1 MNRALL
7 CLSLLA
13 ILMQPTLCLYNCS
26 SEYERSPDSSDLTVD
41 CGTTLITLEVNLCT
55 AQWAGFNSSTMAL
68 NGKHNITACQGSIDS
83 TTDPPIIRYQF
94 PVNGSD
100 QNPCR
105 QSLQI
110 VDEAP
115 DPTGPFGD
123 FLSIQSVIIT
133 GFIDTHTSNQDAAV
147 ISYSTDLYYH
157 FSCRYPLEYLLN
169 NTEIM
174 ASSVSVANKDN
185 NGSFVDMLV
194 MKVFNDSDF
203 GYPLVVPPTGMQLRQ
218 RVYVEVKAV
227 NLTGNFHV
235 LLDQCFG
242 TPNAYNVSQTEQHNF
257 FTGCSVDSR
266 ATVDT
271 NGNDKFARFDFE
283 AFRFV
288 RHRDQAKSSIYLHCI
303 LRLCEP
309 SKCQDLLNACDKRK
323 KRSVT
328 PFGEESSNSATLSI
342 GPLYTSREGFYCKQ
356 DSESPIPCPRG
367 TYGPSADGLS
377 MESCLKCPPNHYCP
391 RPGLTAA
398 LQCGPVA
405 QQPQSGQET
414 CVCPAEGQNFQRSDG
429 QCQCTLD
436 YQPASSEDVCVHK
449 VYSICRNGKT
459 RTQHGDC
466 LDRHEWTLHCRTQVC
481 PSTEENKGY
490 DGELG
495 LCVCTEPPGRAACG
509 GLCRKKPATE
519 LRLGCE
525 SGGELEMT
533 LTSENQVSV
542 LSGAVLEM
550 LFKEWD
556 FHGNLHC
563 GNHLSLSRPVYIIQS
578 IEAGFLGL
586 LGGAI
591 PTELQALTALAQ
603 LRDAPGSHDA
613 SFLHWD
619 TQTMEN
625 ISSGGSR
632 IPESKTDES
641 SESLGGIL
649 NPTTCLQLGDVLLFT
664 VTTRHYP
671 QYDTD
676 NLYNTN
682 RDFDW
687 GALRK
692 LKEEMTLS
700 WTPPSIFSIV
710 FDEPGVYVFK
720 LSSHH
725 HKCIYLRV
733 MPTGGR
739 CYEPG
744 PFFSTIPRHVTRV
757 GIRMRRNL
765 LLRPDWLVTGGLLFG
780 AVLILCL
787 CVTLLILFHEYG
799 WPEKKPI
806 RAKYHLRQMAYHME
820 DYASKGSKVI
830 TQMKTHRKQQA
841 TITPSSVQPESL
853 EEFWDYEKQVD
864 LEAFSSNTF
873 YNLLLKHSVS
883 VTARLGMLS
892 GEVKELYRGLCE
904 KLRLLQPFLLDE
916 ESTGNDHDK
925 LRREVE
931 KEVVRRSS
939 LAANIRTLL
948 HTQLQV
954 LEREQQAQ
962 QKVHSMF
969 TAHVRECIR
978 ILSKVHQTA
987 YGGPHHQN
995 LTQRLSFLVGEMGGL
1010 VSAEC
1015 QRQGAWGLL
1024 GEGIGAQLLCP
1035 GSNSVLSKDSIFG
1048 SNGSLQDC
1056 CPAHYDAVTGLIR
1069 PNVDSHMLLGSG
1081 QTMAV
1086 PSDFFLNPQTARV
1099 LPIAGNVAYDPE
1111 SSTLVSTTDSCPG
1124 DNRKWESP
1132 LIPFIPYPNSSHSN
1146 QPLRGLR
1153 PGQKLQLGAPMSDLD
1168 TGVPVPILAVTIH
1181 PQTGLVYPLG
1191 KTHKCPMTGLQ
1202 QPVQIG
1208 YPMLDSRTGKVVL
1221 TVGIG
1226 LDTLT
1231 GVVLPVGGVLL
1242 GEPFMEPLSG
1252 HMARVGSVS
1261 VRAGQLVPHAG
1272 GYQTLLEAKV
1282 LMVMLKIVEILKSLC
1297 EELEQ
1302 GSTCGASDRGR
1313 PWRDDIGEAVE
1324 ELHRHWRRSWN
1335 CQLQLQSR
1343 LEVLM
1348 DTMVALHQDG
1358 GSMGEMALSGSDA
1371 TLPALLGMDF
1381 PDPMGSGLSVPVLGW
1396 RADPFSGRRVGLAG
1410 TMEDPDGNG
1419 LVAIRYGVLAVDP
1432 VTATL
1437 SPVVGVRMD
1446 AITDTVVPITAA
1458 YWLAVMD
1465 RTDGT
1470 QVEALEREVCARNVF
1485 WQLQRRREED
1495 IFSDMD
1501 ANVFRCFLS
1510 GMEDDCYQEVQ
1521 WTSRPLREAAAEMHD
1536 LAQAEAQRRVAQH
1549 AFLAESLPSHLLN
1562 ILSLVDQEEWNQH
1575 RIWHTDLV
1583 SSLDMMDVSVDQ
1595 LRQSQDK
1602 WSTQKED
1609 DWTASVHVTVAALIG
1624 NTRFSTETLL
1634 CQKKPSPCPVQFVSA
1649 GPRGQTGRNVGG
1661 MFFQNLHFG
1670 SGAAV
1675 LKGKLWYEE
1684 YGLIRLCQQPKAT
1697 GNVVSLLRRKI
1708 LPQLEKINQ
1717 KFEGQ
1722 EQRITLL
1729 SSNTSRQ
1736 QNFGMDA
1743 QTPKVLEDSHP
1754 RFCSAVKSAMVFML
1768 RLVALGLLV
1777 PCDWLAT
1784 DSRCMRATGIGSSTP
1799 RDPCEV
1805 KQYPKTNEYF
1815 LTVCCP
1821 SSHIAVPTIPEEEW
1835 TKLLEVSPLFQILK
1849 GVEVKLKDKNSVKF
1863 VDVLECQW
1871 ECEGELIPTKVSGLS
1886 HREFLV
1892 YQHGLFLLHTLHAL
1906 QLTPAVS
1913 LQIAESLPLN
1923 NYRNNAF
1930 RNSFFYQEADETLFV
1945 RRQRL
1950 GSVGGFSFLLL
1961 HCLAHV
1967 ATDDMSDDSSSA
1979 FGKLFCKVM
1988 QASLGE
1994 LFQAKLGIVSSE
2006 QEAHWL
2012 FGDHAPPR
2020 GEPTSHLPEP
2030 NVAQHDG
2037 DDDWGERGESSPDD
2051 RLEGV
2056 LRKRTLEGQR
2066 PFL

>member
-1 MNRALL
+1 MSTRNRPNLFSH
-7 CLSLLA
+7 LSWLFV
-13 ILMQPTLCLYNCS
+13 P
-26 SEYERSPDSSDLTVD
+26 
-41 CGTTLITLEVNLCT
+41 
-55 AQWAGFNSSTMAL
+55 FAL
-68 NGKHNITACQGSIDS
+68 NSLHGKNIS
-83 TTDPPIIRYQF
+83 QF
-94 PVNGSD
+94 V
-100 QNPCR
+100 R
-105 QSLQI
+105 
-110 VDEAP
+110 E
-115 DPTGPFGD
+115 
-123 FLSIQSVIIT
+123 
-133 GFIDTHTSNQDAAV
+133 
-147 ISYSTDLYYH
+147 
-157 FSCRYPLEYLLN
+157 R
-169 NTEIM
+169 
-174 ASSVSVANKDN
+174 
-185 NGSFVDMLV
+185 
-194 MKVFNDSDF
+194 
-203 GYPLVVPPTGMQLRQ
+203 PPT
-218 RVYVEVKAV
+218 
-227 NLTGNFHV
+227 
-235 LLDQCFG
+235 C
-242 TPNAYNVSQTEQHNF
+242 P
-257 FTGCSVDSR
+257 
-266 ATVDT
+266 
-271 NGNDKFARFDFE
+271 
-283 AFRFV
+283 
-288 RHRDQAKSSIYLHCI
+288 
-303 LRLCEP
+303 P
-309 SKCQDLLNACDKRK
+309 
-323 KRSVT
+323 
-328 PFGEESSNSATLSI
+328 
-342 GPLYTSREGFYCKQ
+342 GFYCMQ
-356 DSESPIPCPRG
+356 DNGSPIPCPRG
-367 TYGPSADGLS
+367 TYGPSADGMS
-377 MESCLKCPPNHYCP
+377 IESCLKCPLNHYCP
-391 RPGLTAA
+391 RPGLTSA
-398 LQCGPVA
+398 LQCGLVA

-414 CVCPAEGQNFQRSDG
+414 CVCPAEGQNFQKSDG

-436 YQPASSEDVCVHK
+436 YHPASSEDVCIHK
-449 VYSICRNGKT
+449 VYGICRNGKT

-481 PSTEENKGY
+481 PSAEENKGY

-495 LCVCTEPPGRAACG
+495 LCVCEEPPGRAACG

-525 SGGELEMT
+525 SGGKLEMT
-533 LTSENQVSV
+533 LSSENQVSV
-542 LSGAVLEM
+542 ISGAVLEM

-556 FHGNLHC
+556 SHGNLNC
-563 GNHLSLSRPVYIIQS
+563 GNHLSLSRPVYIVQTS
-578 IEAGFLGL
+578 EAGFLGL

-591 PTELQALTALAQ
+591 LTELQALTALAQ
-603 LRDAPGSHDA
+603 LRDATRNHDA
-613 SFLHWD
+613 SFIHWD
-619 TQTMEN
+619 MKILQN
-625 ISSGGSR
+625 ISSSGSK

-641 SESLGGIL
+641 SKNLAGIL
-649 NPTTCLQLGDVLLFT
+649 NPTTCLQLGDILLFT

-692 LKEEMTLS
+692 LNEEMTLS
-700 WTPPSIFSIV
+700 WTPPSVFSIV

-733 MPTGGR
+733 MPMGGR

-744 PFFSTIPRHVTRV
+744 PFFSTIPRHMTRL
-757 GIRMRRNL
+757 GIRIRRNL

-780 AVLILCL
+780 AVVILCL

-806 RAKYHLRQMAYHME
+806 RAKYQLRQMAYHME

-841 TITPSSVQPESL
+841 TIRPSSVQLESL

-883 VTARLGMLS
+883 VTARLGQLS
-892 GEVKELYRGLCE
+892 GEVKELYRGLGE
-904 KLRLLQPFLLDE
+904 KLQLLQPFLLDE
-916 ESTGNDHDK
+916 ERVGNALDK

-931 KEVVRRSS
+931 KEMVRRSN
-939 LAANIRTLL
+939 LAGNIRTLL

-962 QKVHSMF
+962 QKVQIMF

-987 YGGPHHQN
+987 YGGQHHQN
-995 LTQRLSFLVGEMGGL
+995 LTQRLSVLVGEMGGL

-1035 GSNSVLSKDSIFG
+1035 GSDSVLSKDSIFG
-1048 SNGSLQDC
+1048 SDESLQDC
-1056 CPAHYDAVTGLIR
+1056 CPAHYDTVLGLIR
-1069 PNVDSHMLLGSG
+1069 PNDDSHMLLGSG
-1081 QTMAV
+1081 QTMPV
-1086 PSDFFLNPQTARV
+1086 PSDFFLNPQTGRV

-1111 SSTLVSTTDSCPG
+1111 SSTLVSTIDSCPG
-1124 DNRKWESP
+1124 DNRKWENP
-1132 LIPFIPYPNSSHSN
+1132 LIPFIPYPNSCHSN
-1146 QPLRGLR
+1146 PSLAGTRLRGLR
-1153 PGQKLQLGAPMSDLD
+1153 PGQKLLLGAPMSDLD

-1191 KTHKCPMTGLQ
+1191 KTHKCPITGLQ

-1208 YPMLDSRTGKVVL
+1208 YPMVDSRTGKVVM
-1221 TVGIG
+1221 TVGIA
-1226 LDTLT
+1226 LDSLT
-1231 GVVLPVGGVLL
+1231 GELVPVGGFLL
-1242 GEPFMEPLSG
+1242 GEPFMDPLSG
-1252 HMARVGSVS
+1252 KMARVGSVS
-1261 VRAGQLVPHAG
+1261 VRAGQLVPHVG

-1282 LMVMLKIVEILKSLC
+1282 LMVMFKIVEFLRPLC
-1297 EELEQ
+1297 EEPEP
-1302 GSTCGASDRGR
+1302 GPTDRGR
-1313 PWRDDIGEAVE
+1313 PWQDDLSQAVE
-1324 ELHRHWRRSWN
+1324 ELHRHWRRSQN
-1335 CQLQLQSR
+1335 CRLQLQSR

-1348 DTMVALHQDG
+1348 ETMVALHQDG
-1358 GSMGEMALSGSDA
+1358 GSMGEMKLSGLDA

-1465 RTDGT
+1465 RMDGT
-1470 QVEALEREVCARNVF
+1470 QVENLEREVCACNVF

-1495 IFSDMD
+1495 IFSEVD
-1501 ANVFRCFLS
+1501 ASVFRCFLS
-1510 GMEDDCYQEVQ
+1510 GMEDDCYQVQ

-1536 LAQAEAQRRVAQH
+1536 FAQAEAQRKVAQH

-1562 ILSLVDQEEWNQH
+1562 ILSLVDQDEWNQH
-1575 RIWHTDLV
+1575 CIWHTDLM
-1583 SSLDMMDVSVDQ
+1583 SSLDMMDVSVEQ

-1602 WSTQKED
+1602 WSTQKGD
-1609 DWTASVHVTVAALIG
+1609 DWTASIHVTDREARLAEMWEECSSRISILDLALI
-1624 NTRFSTETLL
+1624 
-1634 CQKKPSPCPVQFVSA
+1634 K
-1649 GPRGQTGRNVGG
+1649 
-1661 MFFQNLHFG
+1661 LHFLRQLSELRG
-1670 SGAAV
+1670 DVAQVV
-1675 LKGKLWYEE
+1675 LKGNLWYEE

-1697 GNVVSLLRRKI
+1697 GNVVSLIQRKI

-1717 KFEGQ
+1717 KIEGQ
-1722 EQRITLL
+1722 E
-1729 SSNTSRQ
+1729 Q
-1736 QNFGMDA
+1736 QNFGMDG
-1743 QTPKVLEDSHP
+1743 QTHK
-1754 RFCSAVKSAMVFML
+1754 
-1768 RLVALGLLV
+1768 
-1777 PCDWLAT
+1777 
-1784 DSRCMRATGIGSSTP
+1784 
-1799 RDPCEV
+1799 
-1805 KQYPKTNEYF
+1805 
-1815 LTVCCP
+1815 VCCP
-1821 SSHIAVPTIPEEEW
+1821 PSHIAVPTIPEEEW

-1871 ECEGELIPTKVSGLS
+1871 ECEGELIPMEVSSLS
-1886 HREFLV
+1886 HGEFLV

-1913 LQIAESLPLN
+1913 LQIAERLPLN

-1950 GSVGGFSFLLL
+1950 GSVGGFSLLLL

-1967 ATDDMSDDSSSA
+1967 ATDDMSDDSSTA

-1994 LFQAKLGIVSSE
+1994 LFQAKLGLVSSN

-2012 FGDHAPPR
+2012 FGDQAPP
-2020 GEPTSHLPEP
+2020 
-2030 NVAQHDG
+2030 QHDG
-2037 DDDWGERGESSPDD
+2037 DNESGESSPAD

-2066 PFL
+2066 